1 MARKAEQSPD
11 PSHFDKLA
19 DTSAVERRRD
29 TIRKGELE
37 TPSFSLRMAERLKR
51 VERSKEDIV
60 DKRGKVVGRKHV
72 RRRKLDGRMSEARAE
87 FTDKADRVG
96 AVVLS
101 EYETNTGEMR
111 RHERQTPDGKTLRVV
126 ERDSAD
132 FYFATDFDEKRAGE
146 NPVRR
151 DEFNP
156 EGEKIG
162 SARMKYKEFEVDG
175 ESEFMLTEETV
186 DEMNDG
192 EVVGRKRVENSYD
205 KTGRVLE
212 ESMSQE
218 RDGYGKAESAA
229 SHRYE
234 DDVEFVSTT
243 RAEYSQQK
251 GEPLVKSAEGDQR
264 FEGGLL
270 QEESSRMYSHS
281 QVELSESAQ
290 KLYKEDPVGTLREF
304 RSEGRQVQSVMRGGE
319 KVIVEVTK
327 TLVQK
332 SEKSFR
338 YDDSGQLT
346 GDTEVMGKRTTV
358 SEYGYKKG
366 RRDSS
371 VRSVDGEVSQTL
383 QYKYDG
389 KGTKPDQIIVRD
401 EAKEE
406 VRSYRLRQPGDK
418 RDRSAPEEGYV
429 LDVAKS
435 FAA

>member
-19 DTSAVERRRD
+19 DTSAVEKRRD

-37 TPSFSLRMAERLKR
+37 TPNFSMRMAERMGR
-51 VERSKEDIV
+51 IARSKEDVV
-60 DKRGKVVGRKHV
+60 DRRGKVVGRKHI

-101 EYETNTGEMR
+101 EYETGTGEMR

-186 DEMNDG
+186 DEMSDG

-205 KTGRVLE
+205 KTGRILE
-212 ESMSQE
+212 ESMSKE
-218 RDGYGKAESAA
+218 GAGYGKVESTAT
-229 SHRYE
+229 HKYE
-234 DDVEFVSTT
+234 DDVELVSTT
-243 RAEYSQQK
+243 HQEYSQAK
-251 GEPLVKSAEGDQR
+251 DEPLVKSSEGDKR

-270 QEESSRMYSHS
+270 QEESSRMFSHS

-290 KLYKEDPVGTLREF
+290 RLYKEDPAGTLRDF
-304 RSEGRQVQSVMRGGE
+304 RSEGRQVRSVIRGGE

-338 YDDSGQLT
+338 YDDAGQLT
-346 GDTEVMGKRTTV
+346 GDTETMGNRTTV
-358 SEYGYKKG
+358 SEHGYKKG

-371 VRSVDGEVSQTL
+371 TRSVDGEHSQTL
-383 QYKYDG
+383 QYKYGG
-389 KGTKPDQIIVRD
+389 KSAKPDQIIVND
-401 EAKEE
+401 AVKEE

-435 FAA
+435 LAA